1 MGIGTGT
8 GTGAGI
14 GIGTGTGAVPVIGN
28 GSYTKPTHAATA
40 SIKGGAASSVKAASM
55 TPSVA
60 PVSGAASER
69 LVVGGGFAA
78 ALCVVAIIMD
88 I

>member
-1 MGIGTGT
+1 
-8 GTGAGI
+8 
-14 GIGTGTGAVPVIGN
+14 
-28 GSYTKPTHAATA
+28 
-40 SIKGGAASSVKAASM
+40 M